1 MSASG
6 PRTESS
12 EKIKALEYA
21 ALACVWSGRSLV
33 PFSRKPQAHQAWKEI
48 NFYANLQPM
57 PGDEMYEDFENAE
70 HGKFWSG
77 EKGPDIRT

>member
-1 MSASG
+1 
-6 PRTESS
+6 
-12 EKIKALEYA
+12 
-21 ALACVWSGRSLV
+21 
-33 PFSRKPQAHQAWKEI
+33 
-48 NFYANLQPM
+48 M